1 MFKSISFTH
10 MPGIGPAVDIGQLAE
25 ALLFYG
31 QVNVVANPATL
42 TYLCLMFHPRVLAEY
57 IRQGY
62 LNVFYTENRL
72 AIHTLNSGSTREI
85 HQQIS
90 FTSPALELGRQL
102 RRGLEESGHD
112 MSQVKILTS
121 QLKRLIRA
129 FSYEKSNADL
139 FDSLVADREFLSST
153 AKRYCELWL
162 PNTKLASDFSFVAE
176 RQADGLVIHTNAE
189 FAALNA
195 EYHKRVSVGHS
206 SISPAYLLATV
217 QNAVEDFC
225 VSAQLDSD
233 ISANPINIIASDVKL
248 KGILRL
254 SGDADAQID
263 MFSSSY
269 LGDVAA
275 LGNAVRAG
283 KVSFAQ
289 LLKVLEKA
297 EKFKVWLREQDA
309 DANVAHEYYKA
320 VSKSTFLEK
329 LPGKSFRWS
338 VFTGVGVAIDAA
350 GAGGFGTSAA
360 LAVSAIDAFILDKLV
375 KGWKPNQFINDE
387 LAKLLEND
395 SKKGS

>member
-10 MPGIGPAVDIGQLAE
+10 TPGIGPAVDIGQLAE

-31 QVNVVANPATL
+31 QVNVVTNPATL
-42 TYLCLMFHPRVLAEY
+42 TYLCTMFHPHVLAEY
-57 IRQGY
+57 IRRGY

-72 AIHTLNSGSTREI
+72 AIQTLNTGSTREI

-90 FTSPALELGRQL
+90 FSSPALELGRQL
-102 RRGLEESGHD
+102 RRSLEESGHD
-112 MSQVKILTS
+112 TSQVKILTS
-121 QLKRLIRA
+121 QLKKLIRT
-129 FSYEKSNADL
+129 FSYEKSNIDL
-139 FDSLVADREFLSST
+139 FDSLVVDREFLSSA
-153 AKRYCELWL
+153 AKRYCELWV
-162 PNTKLASDFSFVAE
+162 PNANLASDFSFVAE
-176 RQADGLVIHTNAE
+176 KQADGLIIQTNAE
-189 FAALNA
+189 FSALNT

-233 ISANPINIIASDVKL
+233 IAANPINIIASEIKL
-248 KGILRL
+248 KSVLRL
-254 SGDADAQID
+254 SVDSDSQID
-263 MFSSSY
+263 MFSFSY

-275 LGNAVRAG
+275 IGNAVRAG

-297 EKFKVWLREQDA
+297 EKFKHWLREQSV

-329 LPGKSFRWS
+329 LPGKSVRWS
-338 VFTGVGVAIDAA
+338 VFTGAGLAIDAA
-350 GAGGFGTSAA
+350 GAGGLGISAA
-360 LAVSAIDAFILDKLV
+360 LVVSAIDAFILDKLV

-387 LAKLLEND
+387 LAKLLEHESNK
-395 SKKGS
+395 SA